1 MSNSI
6 HVMKDTRR
14 SVLSPRPVYLSF
26 ARSVSTLLGPA
37 IVSVPLVLLVA
48 LYHSR
53 DPRAALSYAGLALFF
68 LSFGPLMYILLGV
81 RLGKLSDIDVSRR
94 TERTGPFLFGL
105 ASVLLGLFALL
116 LLHAPKDLET
126 VMITT
131 AASGIVMVVITWW
144 WKISIHAATLAGSLT
159 MLTALYGVVM
169 LPGFGLLV
177 LVSWSRVMLRRHTI
191 AQVIAGSLVSI
202 VLTSAVLLMRGV

>member
-1 MSNSI
+1 MSD
-6 HVMKDTRR
+6 HVHIMKETRKA
-14 SVLSPRPVYLSF
+14 VLSSRPAYLSF

-48 LYHSR
+48 FYHSR
-53 DPRAALSYAGLALFF
+53 DPRAALSYASLTLFF
-68 LSFGPLMYILLGV
+68 LSVGPLGYILLGV
-81 RLGKLSDIDVSRR
+81 RLGKLSDLDVSRR
-94 TERTGPFLFGL
+94 AERTGPFLFGL
-105 ASVLLGLFALL
+105 FSVTLGLFALL
-116 LLHAPKDLET
+116 SLHAPKNLET

-131 AASGIVMVVITWW
+131 AASGFVMVIITWW

-159 MLTALYGVVM
+159 MLTALYGVAM
-169 LPGFGLLV
+169 LPAFVLLV

-191 AQVIAGSLVSI
+191 AQVIAGSLVSV